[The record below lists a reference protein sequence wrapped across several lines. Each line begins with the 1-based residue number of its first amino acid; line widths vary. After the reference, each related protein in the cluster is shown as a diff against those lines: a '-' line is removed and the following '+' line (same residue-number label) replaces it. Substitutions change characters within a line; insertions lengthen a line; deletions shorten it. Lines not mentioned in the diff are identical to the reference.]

1 VSDVVVVGPK
11 MISGPCVVCPELAA
25 TALECIDDDLA
36 LVEDR
41 VVAVDEL
48 WRDVLESAVGGP
60 RARLLVICPSWWAN
74 SRLARVNAAAGA
86 WGSDVVVLRRA
97 DVPTNASTVIEVAPE
112 LIVVH
117 VDGQRHSIART
128 SAAGGVV
135 DAVVACVDGLTA
147 VTVDVPA
154 GLALLGDDLVRAL
167 RHRRIDVT
175 VADDRTLVDAVAGSH
190 GETSCETATVGRRLT
205 PRAAAVAV
213 AILTVGT
220 LSAAALALD
229 RTSEGSVAATWL
241 VEGRVAVEV
250 PAQWTVERITS
261 GPGSARVQVVSPT
274 NRGDA
279 IHVTQSRVP
288 AAQTLDSAAEALGAA
303 LADQPEGVFVDF
315 DGRGERAGRVAV
327 TYREVRAD
335 RRIDWTVLLDGEV
348 RIAIGCQG
356 SGERPGPER
365 LCDSAIRSAHAV
377 ARK

>member
-11 MISGPCVVCPELAA
+11 AISGPGVVCPELAA

-36 LVEDR
+36 LVDDR
-41 VVAVDEL
+41 VVSVDDL
-48 WRDVLESAVGGP
+48 WRDVLESAMGG
-60 RARLLVICPSWWAN
+60 RSAELLVICPSWWAN
-74 SRLARVNAAAGA
+74 SRIARVSAAAGA
-86 WGSDVVVLRRA
+86 SASDVVALRRA
-97 DVPTNASTVIEVAPE
+97 EIPTNASTVIELASE
-112 LIVVH
+112 LVVVH
-117 VDGQRHSIART
+117 ADGQRHPIART
-128 SAAGGVV
+128 GAAGGFV
-135 DAVVACVDGLTA
+135 DAVVACVDGLAA

-154 GLALLGDDLVRAL
+154 GIALLGADLAREL

-175 VADDRTLVDAVAGSH
+175 MADDQTLVDAVRRSR
-190 GETSCETATVGRRLT
+190 GETSCETATVERHMT

-213 AILTVGT
+213 AILTVGVLT
-220 LSAAALALD
+220 AAAMALD
-229 RTSEGSVAATWL
+229 RTSEVSVDATWL

-274 NRGDA
+274 NRTDA

-315 DGRGERAGRVAV
+315 DGRGERADRAAV

-335 RRIDWTVLLDGEV
+335 RRIDWTVLLDGGV

-356 SGERPGPER
+356 SGERPGPDR
-365 LCDSAIRSAHAV
+365 LCDRAIRSAHAV
-377 ARK
+377 ARN